1 MIYFAMSL
9 HILGYGLFAGISVIY
24 VNETI
29 AVQDQTRGQALM
41 TMTVT
46 LGAVIGSLLGGS
58 LIDRI
63 QVPGMLLVSGVI
75 ALIGTIIVSIFAR
88 KTGGH

>member
-1 MIYFAMSL
+1 
-9 HILGYGLFAGISVIY
+9 
-24 VNETI
+24 
-29 AVQDQTRGQALM
+29 M